1 MKAKEIKRN
10 TMKTFMAKPED
21 VKRACYV
28 IDAKDKILGKIAT
41 RAATILRGKHKT
53 IYTPHLDTGDMVVII
68 NAEKFKVTGKKL
80 TDKTYERY
88 TGYPSGKR
96 VVALQ
101 DMLAKRPT
109 EAMRLAVTRM
119 IPTGPLGYQIRK
131 RLKVYAGDQHPHLA
145 QKPILLEV

>member
-1 MKAKEIKRN
+1 MK
-10 TMKTFMAKPED
+10 KTYMAKSEE

-28 IDAKDKILGKIAT
+28 IDAKDKVLGQVAT

-53 IYTPHLDTGDMVVII
+53 IYTPHVDTGDMVVII
-68 NAEKFKVTGKKL
+68 NADKFRVTGKKL

-101 DMLAKRPT
+101 DMLNKRPT
-109 EAMRLAVTRM
+109 EAMKLAVTRM
-119 IPTGPLGYQIRK
+119 IPKGPLGYQIRK
-131 RLKVYAGDQHPHLA
+131 RLKVYANDKHPHQA
-145 QKPILLEV
+145 QKPIVLEV